1 MGGGRNITFIF
12 NGSIDMKLSPTLL
25 FLVAMGL
32 IFVFTPFIPSS
43 VLKMAVGTGVG
54 SLVLLVFV
62 LLVLQKDVV
71 LGLAAFLAVA
81 SLFLENRRR
90 IVEHVQTKMLIQKEK
105 PSTVKELNIPA
116 PDLVPGEI
124 HPPRKDAEVDDYGF
138 EPSEDTGKDKFE
150 VIDET
155 INEKQPLETVPP
167 QPSEVSEMLQQ
178 KGFANIS

>member
-1 MGGGRNITFIF
+1 
-12 NGSIDMKLSPTLL
+12 MKLSPTLL
-25 FLVAMGL
+25 FLVAMGF
-32 IFVFTPFIPSS
+32 IFIFTPFMPSW
-43 VLKMAVGTGVG
+43 VLNNSAGTGVG
-54 SLVLLVFV
+54 SLLLLLFV
-62 LLVLQKDVV
+62 LVVLQYDVV

-90 IVEHVQTKMLIQKEK
+90 TVQHVQTKMLIQKER

-150 VIDET
+150 AIDET